1 VAQEE
6 FMSDQDLRVGLIGAG
21 KMGADHAL
29 RIHERIS
36 GARLVA
42 VGDPDLD
49 RAQQVADSTGARAQQ
64 DPFEVIA
71 ASDVDAV
78 VIASPG
84 VVHEPLLMAAI
95 ERGIPVMCEKPL
107 TPDSKSSLRV
117 VEAEENRGKHLV
129 QVGFMRRFDA
139 EYVELKQLLDA
150 GDLGRTLLLH
160 CAHRN
165 PTTPPGFTSQMMI
178 FDSVVHEFD
187 TTRWLLDDEISAVTV
202 RWPRSSSVAPEDLI
216 DPQVVTIETTGG
228 VLADVEIFVNA
239 GYGYQVR
246 CEAVGEQGT
255 ALVGASGGMITHH
268 SGRFGG
274 NVTAHFRDR
283 FSAAFDREFQRW
295 VHAARGGGVDGAA
308 ASAWDG
314 YAAAAACEAGVQAQ
328 ASGTRTE
335 VEMVDRPDF
344 YA

>member
-1 VAQEE
+1 
-6 FMSDQDLRVGLIGAG
+6 MTNQDLRVGLVGAG

-42 VGDPDLD
+42 VADPDLD
-49 RAQQVADSTGARAQQ
+49 RAQQVADTAGARAQQ

-84 VVHEPLLMAAI
+84 VVHEPLLLAAI
-95 ERGIPVMCEKPL
+95 ERGVPVLCEKPL
-107 TPDSKSSLRV
+107 TPDPKSSLRV
-117 VEAEENRGKHLV
+117 LEAEEARGRRLV

-139 EYVELKQLLDA
+139 EYAELKRLLDT
-150 GDLGRTLLLH
+150 GELGRPLLLH

-165 PTTPPGFTSQMMI
+165 PTAPPGFTSQMMI

-187 TTRWLLDDEISAVTV
+187 ATRWLLGQELTAVSV
-202 RWPRSSSVAPEDLI
+202 RAGRSTALAAEGLV
-216 DPQVVTIETTGG
+216 DPQVVSIETTGG
-228 VLADVEIFVNA
+228 VLVDVEIFVNC
-239 GYGYQVR
+239 GFGYQVR
-246 CEAVGEQGT
+246 CEAVGERGT
-255 ALVGASGGMITHH
+255 ALIGGDRGPVLHRGGQWGGAIT
-268 SGRFGG
+268 
-274 NVTAHFRDR
+274 ADFRDR
-283 FSAAFDREFQRW
+283 FGAAFDREVQRW
-295 VHAARGGGVDGAA
+295 ADAARRGEVDRAA

-328 ASGTRTE
+328 ASGQRTE
-335 VEMVDRPDF
+335 VELVDRPDF

>member
-1 VAQEE
+1 VAQED

-21 KMGADHAL
+21 MMGADHAL
-29 RIHERIS
+29 RINERV
-36 GARLVA
+36 GDARLVA

-49 RAQQVADSTGARAQQ
+49 RAQQVADSTGARVHQ

-84 VVHEPLLMAAI
+84 VVHEPLLIAAI
-95 ERGIPVMCEKPL
+95 ERGIPVLCEKPL
-107 TPDSKSSLRV
+107 TPDSESSLRV
-117 VEAEENRGKHLV
+117 VEAEVARGKHLV
-129 QVGFMRRFDA
+129 QVGFMRRFDP

-150 GDLGRTLLLH
+150 GELGRTLLLH

-165 PTTPPGFTSQMMI
+165 ATTPPGFTSEMMI
-178 FDSVVHEFD
+178 YDSVVHEFD
-187 TTRWLLDDEISAVTV
+187 TTRWLLNVEISAVSV
-202 RWPRSSSVAPEDLI
+202 RWPRSSALAPENLI
-216 DPQVVTIETTGG
+216 DPQVVTIETTSG
-228 VLADVEIFVNA
+228 VLADVEIFVNC

-246 CEAVGEQGT
+246 CEAVCEQGT
-255 ALVGASGGMITHH
+255 ALIGDSGGMITHH

-274 NVTAHFRDR
+274 TVPADFRGR
-283 FSAAFDREFQRW
+283 FGAAFDREFQRW
-295 VHAARGGGVDGAA
+295 THAARSGGVDVAA

-314 YAAAAACEAGVQAQ
+314 YAAAAACEAGVKAQ
-328 ASGTRTE
+328 ASGNRTE
-335 VEMVDRPDF
+335 VELVDRPDF